1 MKNQI
6 KKLFLFVTMSL
17 SFVAC
22 SSDDN
27 SSDDNS
33 NAVTLSQS
41 ENRLVG
47 RWESMT
53 TPHPNGN
60 NDPTTYYK
68 SFFTFRSDKSG
79 IVGYDEIVSP
89 VDQFSESNNIKW
101 EATNT
106 TITVTYE
113 DNTEET
119 GNYELIDSN
128 NLRVI
133 NPDGESLV
141 YTKQ

>member
-6 KKLFLFVTMSL
+6 KKLFLFVTISL
-17 SFVAC
+17 SFAAC
-22 SSDDN
+22 

-33 NAVTLSQS
+33 NAVTLNQY

-113 DNTEET
+113 DNTEGT
-119 GNYELIDSN
+119 RNYELIDSN